1 MFFVATKTIVMIMLL
16 LLLEMFTETHL
27 CGGHISS
34 AIKYIFFYSGQIES
48 TQRNFQ
54 ISHATEAD
62 I

>member
-1 MFFVATKTIVMIMLL
+1 MIMLL

-34 AIKYIFFYSGQIES
+34 AIEYNFYSGQIES